1 MRLNEGKMSNR
12 ETQITQRRWR
22 LPFGFFAGPV
32 LWGLEILVG
41 YGLVTVAC
49 MNGNKWPVY
58 VTTGIA
64 ALIVLIAGV
73 IAYRTWTSRTDESI
87 FVETDQAQETPI
99 FWAVSGLVVSTLFF
113 SLILTTFVAAFFL
126 SPCPLIT
133 MPLP

>member
-1 MRLNEGKMSNR
+1 MKENMSNQ
-12 ETQITQRRWR
+12 ETQITGRRWR

-41 YGLVTVAC
+41 YGLATLAC
-49 MNGNKWPVY
+49 VSENKWPVY
-58 VTTGIA
+58 LMTGIA
-64 ALIVLIAGV
+64 GLIVLIAAV
-73 IAYRTWTSRTDESI
+73 IAYQAWNSRTDESI